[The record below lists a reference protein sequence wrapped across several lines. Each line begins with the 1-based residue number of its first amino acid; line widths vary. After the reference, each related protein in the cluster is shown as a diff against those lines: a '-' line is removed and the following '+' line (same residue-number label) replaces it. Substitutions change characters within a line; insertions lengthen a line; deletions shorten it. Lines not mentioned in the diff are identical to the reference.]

1 MNIDPAQH
9 ISPGKNF
16 PRVNR
21 MIKKSADLLLEKS
34 GLHHGQ
40 ARLLM
45 ILSHSDG
52 MSHSQI
58 AKELHISP
66 AAATKVIKR
75 MEQEGYVQRRSDDS
89 DERVSRV
96 YLQEAG
102 FTLMKKIQA
111 TFAEL
116 ETLMFTGFTE
126 DEMAALED
134 FLNRIN
140 QNLQEHVLHDH
151 N

>member
-1 MNIDPAQH
+1 MNNNPDQH
-9 ISPGKNF
+9 NSTGKMF

-21 MIKKSADLLLEKS
+21 AFKKSADLLLEKS

-45 ILSHSDG
+45 ILAHSDG

-75 MEQEGYVQRRSDDS
+75 MEQQGYVQRRSDDT
-89 DERVSRV
+89 DERISHV
-96 YLQEAG
+96 YLKEAG
-102 FTLMKKIQA
+102 FTLVKKIHA
-111 TFAEL
+111 TFVEL
-116 ETLMFTGFTE
+116 ETVMFTGFTE
-126 DEMAALED
+126 GEMHALDD
-134 FLNRIN
+134 FLDRIYR
-140 QNLQEHVLHDH
+140 NLQENVLHNAD
-151 N
+151 